1 MNIEKTT
8 FPILLNCELLNEHKY
23 LSFIKLPTN
32 LIEDSKQAFAIVNN
46 KSGEI
51 YYIAISCE
59 ALHATW
65 KELTGISYK
74 TYGLPSALAREMQ
87 QELREKLQNDGV
99 KESALNRRVSFIFE
113 FMAGYLKPYIDFIGK
128 LGDLYVE
135 HRSDVSEMCDMFLK
149 SGVMPDVNMRE
160 SRFVKGTLPDGTELL
175 YDTLT
180 THIEYKPVDG
190 EWEVLS
196 TDCED

>member
-8 FPILLNCELLNEHKY
+8 FPILLNCELLNEHKH

-74 TYGLPSALAREMQ
+74 TYGLPPSLAS
-87 QELREKLQNDGV
+87 V

>member
-8 FPILLNCELLNEHKY
+8 LPILLNYELLDEHKH
-23 LSFIKLPTN
+23 LFFIKLPTN
-32 LIEDSKQAFAIVNN
+32 LSDDSKQAFAIVNN
-46 KSGEI
+46 KSKEI

-74 TYGLPSALAREMQ
+74 TYGL
-87 QELREKLQNDGV
+87 REKLQNDGV
-99 KESALNRRVSFIFE
+99 KESALNRRVSLISEFI
-113 FMAGYLKPYIDFIGK
+113 AGYLKPYIEFINK
-128 LGDLYVE
+128 LGGLYAE
-135 HRSDVSEMCDMFLK
+135 HRSDVFEICDMFLK
-149 SGVMPDVNMRE
+149 IGVMPDVNMRE
-160 SRFVKGTLPDGTELL
+160 SRFVKGTLPDSTELL

-190 EWEVLS
+190 EWEVLR
-196 TDCED
+196 TNYEG

>member
-1 MNIEKTT
+1 
-8 FPILLNCELLNEHKY
+8 
-23 LSFIKLPTN
+23 
-32 LIEDSKQAFAIVNN
+32 
-46 KSGEI
+46 
-51 YYIAISCE
+51 
-59 ALHATW
+59 
-65 KELTGISYK
+65 
-74 TYGLPSALAREMQ
+74 MQ
-87 QELREKLQNDGV
+87 LELREKLQKDGV
-99 KESALNRRVSFIFE
+99 RESALNRRVSLISEFI
-113 FMAGYLKPYIDFIGK
+113 AGYLKPYIEFINK

-196 TDCED
+196 TDYED